1 MALLRSCVG
10 EEAFVK
16 PATGAATTYLDFGLS
31 QGGRRTSY
39 DYYEGQHA
47 YDLFMGA
54 RYLHDLIAYRN
65 GDVDAVY
72 HPEDLRDNLR
82 KYVALT
88 TCAPGT
94 SRLSYYEIGSSVF
107 GVIDA
112 LSYLDQTYKQLDT
125 SAITWF
131 GVDNSH
137 FMNAMARYTHE
148 DYDIS
153 LSETARV
160 LSCDVFFAKGVSLL
174 YALDDESLFCDVL
187 AGSRLAI
194 FDYTFSRGE
203 KIRDVVGTGLPVT
216 FLSLEKIRP
225 RLEVPGR
232 MLVLEPYTIK
242 TYHQS
247 PVKVTYDCVYGDA
260 AVVAEYASQLS
271 TRIQRFESDWNRPLF
286 RSPAPVST

>member
-1 MALLRSCVG
+1 M
-10 EEAFVK
+10 K
-16 PATGAATTYLDFGLS
+16 PATGAATTYLDFGLT

-82 KYVALT
+82 KYVALA
-88 TCAPGT
+88 TCASRTP
-94 SRLSYYEIGSSVF
+94 RLSYYEIGSSVF

-112 LSYLDQTYKQLDT
+112 LNYLDQTYKQLDT

-174 YALDDESLFCDVL
+174 YALEDESLFCDVL

-203 KIRDVVGTGLPVT
+203 KIREVVGTGLPVT

-225 RLEVPGR
+225 RLEVPGKT
-232 MLVLEPYTIK
+232 LVLEPYTIK

-260 AVVAEYASQLS
+260 DAVTEYASQLS
-271 TRIQRFESDWNRPLF
+271 TRIQRFESDWNRPLL
-286 RSPAPVST
+286 RMPVPVST